1 MVRFVLDMCTSIVIL
16 SCPCNELRDFVAF
29 VHSRGMSSA
38 SDHLPQRIALVHEW
52 FSPRSV
58 GGAEQVVQEV
68 DSLLRNLCCEPQL
81 AALIDAESRRSGIWL
96 HGRSVL
102 TSPIQHLP

>member
-1 MVRFVLDMCTSIVIL
+1 
-16 SCPCNELRDFVAF
+16 
-29 VHSRGMSSA
+29 MSSV
-38 SDHLPQRIALVHEW
+38 SDYPPQRIALVHEW

-68 DSLLRNLCCEPQL
+68 DSLLCSLGCEPQM
-81 AALIDAESRRSGIWL
+81 AALIDAESRRSGSWL

-102 TSPIQHLP
+102 TRPIQRLPWRCSHVQQYCRCCPLLLNRSILALLS